1 MNSVAI
7 VGNVTNDVEL
17 RTTDSGTSVVSFTV
31 AVNEKYKEKENTYWI
46 DCVAWS
52 GIAETISK
60 YFHKGDRVGIEGKLT
75 TRTWEGRNGKVKA
88 TEVVVSNITFLSAK
102 PKSTTQEA
110 ERPIEIADADE
121 DLPFE

>member
-46 DCVAWS
+46 DCVAWN
-52 GIAETISK
+52 GIAETISRH
-60 YFHKGDRVGIEGKLT
+60 FHKGDRVGVEGKLT

-102 PKSTTQEA
+102 PKTTKEEA
-110 ERPIEIADADE
+110 ERPIEIADD
-121 DLPFE
+121 DMDIPF

>member
-7 VGNVTNDVEL
+7 VGNVTIDVEL

-31 AVNEKYKEKENTYWI
+31 AVNEKYKEKENVYWI

-60 YFHKGDRVGIEGKLT
+60 HFHKGDRVGIEGKLT

-102 PKSTTQEA
+102 PKAAKEEA
-110 ERPIEIADADE
+110 EAPVEIADE
-121 DLPFE
+121 DLPF